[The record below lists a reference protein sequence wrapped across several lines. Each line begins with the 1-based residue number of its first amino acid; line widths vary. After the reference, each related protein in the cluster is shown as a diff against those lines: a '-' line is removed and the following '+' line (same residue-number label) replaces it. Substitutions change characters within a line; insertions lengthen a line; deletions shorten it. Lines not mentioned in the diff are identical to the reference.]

1 LQDLKQ
7 EERLMR
13 IGVPKEIKNR
23 EYRVAITPAGVQA
36 LKDAGHEVWVQQGAG
51 VGSGFAD
58 EEYVRAG
65 AQMVSAEEAW
75 SADMVLKVKE
85 PLPEEYRYF
94 RSDLL
99 LFTYLHLAA
108 DRALTDALVQSGATA
123 VAYET
128 VQLDNGALP
137 LLAPMSEVAGRM
149 SVQVGAQ
156 SLEKPKGGL
165 GVLLGGVP
173 GVPPAN
179 VVIVGGGVVGTNAA
193 KMAVGLGA
201 QVTILDVNGQRLR
214 ELDDLFGGRVRTL
227 MSNRYNIEE
236 AVQQADLVIGAV
248 LIPGKR
254 APKLVTR
261 DMVAK
266 MKPGSVIVDV
276 AVDQG
281 GCVETADRVTTHEQP
296 TYTVDGVVHY
306 SVANMPGAVP
316 RTSTLALTNATLSY
330 VLRLAEGKLHEDPAL
345 LRGVNVA
352 AGRITHRGVAESFD
366 MDYVSPEEALGSKL
380 TV

>member
-1 LQDLKQ
+1 
-7 EERLMR
+7 MR

-51 VGSGFAD
+51 AGSGFAD

-108 DRALTDALVQSGATA
+108 DRALTDVLVQSGATA

-352 AGRITHRGVAESFD
+352 AGRITHRGVAESFN
-366 MDYVSPEEALGSKL
+366 MDYVSPEEALGCKL